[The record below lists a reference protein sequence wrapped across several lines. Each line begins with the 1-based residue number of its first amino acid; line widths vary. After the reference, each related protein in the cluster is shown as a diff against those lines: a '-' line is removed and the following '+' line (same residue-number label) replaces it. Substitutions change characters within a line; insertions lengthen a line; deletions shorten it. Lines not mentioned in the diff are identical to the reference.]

1 MDYTSIRVGQ
11 LPSEAIS
18 LTDNFAHEVGN
29 DLKRGTIEQLAIF
42 VANYASTIQGVGF
55 RAVTVTDG
63 QTLPITDKEEFI
75 LVGKGTYYNV
85 GGGSTLVLTEELNAI
100 ISNGSFWTIG
110 VEIPINVELAGI
122 TQTIREGYTSTA
134 PSEDAIFKALA
145 LIAVAPVY
153 TLLIVGANTNTF
165 ILESGVIPS
174 VISIDRGVIYKTI
187 QWTFSV
193 NTLTILG
200 DTLVNADVYI
210 TGTQKL

>member
-134 PSEDAIFKALA
+134 PSEDAVFKALA
-145 LIAVAPVY
+145 LLAVAPVY

-174 VISIDRGVIYKTI
+174 IISIDRGVIYKTI

-210 TGTQKL
+210 TGTQQL

>member
-29 DLKRGTIEQLAIF
+29 NLKRATIEQLAIF
-42 VANYASTIQGVGF
+42 VANYTSTVQGVGF

-210 TGTQKL
+210 TGTQQL

>member
-187 QWTFSV
+187 QWEFSV

-210 TGTQKL
+210 TGTQQL

>member
-75 LVGKGTYYNV
+75 LVGKGTFFNV

-134 PSEDAIFKALA
+134 PSEDAVFKALA
-145 LIAVAPVY
+145 LLAVAPVY

-187 QWTFSV
+187 QWEFSV

-210 TGTQKL
+210 TGTQQL

>member
-134 PSEDAIFKALA
+134 PSEDAVFKALA
-145 LIAVAPVY
+145 LLAVAPVY

-187 QWTFSV
+187 QWEFSV

-210 TGTQKL
+210 TGTQQL

>member
-134 PSEDAIFKALA
+134 PSEDAVFKALA
-145 LIAVAPVY
+145 LLAVAPVY

>member
-11 LPSEAIS
+11 LPSESIS

-29 DLKRGTIEQLAIF
+29 NLKRATIEQLAIF
-42 VANYASTIQGVGF
+42 VANYTSTVQGVGF

>member
-210 TGTQKL
+210 TGTQQL